1 MIVLDRS
8 SGGVIAESVTGA
20 AFSLNHVNAL
30 EHVGVR
36 RWSSVVKPS
45 WSDGDC
51 RTVARV
57 SPGWRERRFRGMPER
72 FTADFSDVR
81 EGRPLRPRYA
91 RWKARPEF

>member
-36 RWSSVVKPS
+36 R
-45 WSDGDC
+45 
-51 RTVARV
+51 
-57 SPGWRERRFRGMPER
+57 
-72 FTADFSDVR
+72 
-81 EGRPLRPRYA
+81 
-91 RWKARPEF
+91 

>member
-8 SGGVIAESVTGA
+8 SGEVIAESVTGA

-30 EHVGVR
+30 EYEGVR

-57 SPGWRERRFRGMPER
+57 SPGGESGDSGGCRNGSPP
-72 FTADFSDVR
+72 TSAT
-81 EGRPLRPRYA
+81 
-91 RWKARPEF
+91 